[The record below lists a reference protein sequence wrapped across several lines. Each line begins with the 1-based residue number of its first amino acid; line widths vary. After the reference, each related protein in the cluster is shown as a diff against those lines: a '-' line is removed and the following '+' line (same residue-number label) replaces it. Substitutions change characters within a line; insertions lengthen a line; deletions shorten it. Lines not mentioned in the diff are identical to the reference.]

1 METRNFKQQLRE
13 SKIKAYI
20 VSNDLQTQAQK
31 ESFNNY
37 ISVEDYIKQREAEI
51 IYLEM
56 FLRSVNAKLNNELF
70 VQNTRPEII
79 ANEKRKK
86 ADAEEIIEINK
97 KELRELRDAEAKPTV
112 GLFLKALCFSLLV
125 FAFAPI
131 KTLIK
136 ILGEEI

>member
-1 METRNFKQQLRE
+1 MESKNFKQQLRE
-13 SKIKAYI
+13 SKVKANMSENNGMY
-20 VSNDLQTQAQK
+20 
-31 ESFNNY
+31 NY
-37 ISVEDYIKQREAEI
+37 ISVEDYIKQREADI

-70 VQNTRPEII
+70 VTNARPEII

-86 ADAEEIIEINK
+86 ADAEAKIEINK
-97 KELRELRDAEAKPTV
+97 KVLRELRDAEAKPTV
-112 GLFLKALCFSLLV
+112 GLFLKALCFGLLIY
-125 FAFAPI
+125 AFAPI